1 MKRYACENYR
11 HLTSV
16 NVCTYIVFTRTSL
29 EIIVSFLFS
38 FFSFFVVDEWI
49 TRKTWRKL
57 ATFLWKKIVPA
68 KIKSIL
74 SLSVFSFCPGFF
86 ALFFSRRRAF
96 CSFLSETR
104 ETFARQRSRRGL
116 TDKSYINF
124 QDAPRTLKNMQTALF
139 TRQSVREQSVFRLL
153 SLSRSS
159 GVGSGG

>member
-1 MKRYACENYR
+1 MDHAKNVAKVGHVSMEENCP
-11 HLTSV
+11 SK
-16 NVCTYIVFTRTSL
+16 
-29 EIIVSFLFS
+29 
-38 FFSFFVVDEWI
+38 D
-49 TRKTWRKL
+49 
-57 ATFLWKKIVPA
+57 KKYP
-68 KIKSIL
+68 L